1 VTLEVRLEGGDTAG
15 KECLSG
21 RRFERRGVADAESI
35 CEDYNIRAFL
45 LEASRSTRKA
55 GSKVVEEARLWC

>member
-1 VTLEVRLEGGDTAG
+1 MKLEVGLEGEDIGG

-21 RRFERRGVADAESI
+21 RRFGRRGVTDAESLYG
-35 CEDYNIRAFL
+35 DYNIRTFL
-45 LEASRSTRKA
+45 LEASRLTCKA

>member
-1 VTLEVRLEGGDTAG
+1 VKPEVGHKGEDIGG

-21 RRFERRGVADAESI
+21 RRFKRRGLADAESI

-45 LEASRSTRKA
+45 LDPLRSTCGA
-55 GSKVVEEARLWC
+55 GGKFVGEAGLWC